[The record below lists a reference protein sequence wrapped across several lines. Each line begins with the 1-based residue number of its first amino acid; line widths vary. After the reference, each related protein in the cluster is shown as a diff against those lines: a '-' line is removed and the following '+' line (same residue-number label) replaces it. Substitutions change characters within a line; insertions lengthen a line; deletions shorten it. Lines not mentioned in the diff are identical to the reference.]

1 MPMYDIRRP
10 LFVADTNIGGGAL
23 TSTAIETRYVDLQ
36 HLRGEDVVG
45 IGGKALEAQYKGFIH
60 EEADIQESDIL
71 TPDSGTNRYEVLFV
85 RDLYQEHQEF
95 FAKRVR

>member
-45 IGGKALEAQYKGFIH
+45 IGGKALEA
-60 EEADIQESDIL
+60 
-71 TPDSGTNRYEVLFV
+71 
-85 RDLYQEHQEF
+85 
-95 FAKRVR
+95 